1 MSVTSSVM
9 QPFVTDVSLSHYLSL
24 PTTIPLVH
32 VYEFFGLYIAVA
44 LDFVPWVVSVCY
56 SLQFRTKFG
65 ALFLTFLEF

>member
-1 MSVTSSVM
+1 MHVMSVTSSVM

-44 LDFVPWVVSVCY
+44 LDFVP
-56 SLQFRTKFG
+56 
-65 ALFLTFLEF
+65 